1 MLLQNA
7 SEIIDGQEAR
17 RAVHGPIEW
26 VEVDRRLREYARHR
40 ASLDAA
46 EAFDLLRAEQLKL
59 HILHGFATM
68 YEYLERVLGYGPHA
82 ARERMRVARTLAGLP
97 QTTAA
102 LARGALAY
110 SAVREL
116 TRVATAETEA
126 SWLAAAEGMA
136 VNQIERLVAGHQPGD
151 QPEDPTHPDLRPRVV
166 RVELPP
172 EVYAQ
177 WRQARSVIAAER
189 AAEISDADFVES
201 LCRGAIAPG
210 TGSEGPSHQIAY
222 QQCPDCR
229 RATQNGAGRE
239 IDVAPEVFERASCD
253 AKVLGSLDATAPER
267 ATTTV
272 TPRLREQVFARDHH
286 RCTVPGC
293 RSARN
298 LDIHH
303 IVPQAQ
309 GGAHHLWNMTLL
321 CSGHHAALHDGLLV
335 MRGQAPYGIQVHWA
349 YGPPLPVGLDPEA
362 RQALIR
368 ERIAKIC
375 EQVWA
380 TTDSPKEARANTR
393 PSRDSGPVG
402 SADGFR
408 W

>member
-7 SEIIDGQEAR
+7 EITDGQEAP
-17 RAVHGPIEW
+17 RADHGPIEW

-59 HILHGFATM
+59 HFLCGFATM
-68 YEYLERVLGYGPHA
+68 YEYLERKLGYGPHA
-82 ARERMRVARTLAGLP
+82 ARERMRVARSLARLP

-102 LARGALAY
+102 LARGELTY

-126 SWLAAAEGMA
+126 SWLAAAEGKA

-166 RVELPP
+166 RIELPP
-172 EVYAQ
+172 EVYAL

-189 AAEISDADFVES
+189 GAEISDADFVES
-201 LCRGAIAPG
+201 LCRAAIIPG
-210 TGSEGPSHQIAY
+210 TGTAGPSHQIAY

-239 IDVAPEVFERASCD
+239 IDIAPEVFERASCD
-253 AKVLGSLDATAPER
+253 AKVLGSLEATTPER

-303 IVPQAQ
+303 LVPQAQ
-309 GGAHHLWNMTLL
+309 GGKHELWNLTLL

-335 MRGQAPYGIQVHWA
+335 MQGEAPYGIQVQWV
-349 YGPPLPVGLDPEA
+349 YGPPLPVGLTAEA
-362 RQALIR
+362 RQAMIA
-368 ERIAKIC
+368 ERIAEIFGGML
-375 EQVWA
+375 
-380 TTDSPKEARANTR
+380 PKPDLPAKALEHTR
-393 PSRDSGPVG
+393 PMRESGPIGVT
-402 SADGFR
+402 
-408 W
+408 